1 MPTFYEGKPIETV
14 EQTVAA
20 EDYASAFYSVQ
31 SSLSLMHK
39 REVKA
44 GICVSLAIIIGS
56 MIPLYYSRFFSLLG
70 PICTIIIFLACA
82 ANFFFVQPNT
92 IKNWAAELYGSNA
105 LLAMPQKIT
114 VYRDSV
120 VLANECETFTLYWT
134 DFYRCIETR
143 DAFVMNGG
151 RERDLL
157 ILKKSGLSEEQKH
170 RLSAHFFDTFASH
183 YQKIGR

>member
-20 EDYASAFYSVQ
+20 EDYASAYYSVQ
-31 SSLSLMHK
+31 SSLSLLHK

-44 GICVSLAIIIGS
+44 GICVSLAVIVGS
-56 MIPLYYSRFFSLLG
+56 TIPLYYARFLSLFG
-70 PICTIIIFLACA
+70 PVCVIIIFLATA
-82 ANFFFVQPNT
+82 ANYFFIEPTAIQ
-92 IKNWAAELYGSNA
+92 NWAEELYDSNA
-105 LLAMPQKIT
+105 LLALPQKIT

-120 VLANECETFTLYWT
+120 VLENEHETFTEYWT

-143 DAFVMNGG
+143 GAFIMNGG

-157 ILKKSGLSEEQKH
+157 ILKKEGLSEEQKS
-170 RLSAHFFDTFASH
+170 RLSAHFADTFASH